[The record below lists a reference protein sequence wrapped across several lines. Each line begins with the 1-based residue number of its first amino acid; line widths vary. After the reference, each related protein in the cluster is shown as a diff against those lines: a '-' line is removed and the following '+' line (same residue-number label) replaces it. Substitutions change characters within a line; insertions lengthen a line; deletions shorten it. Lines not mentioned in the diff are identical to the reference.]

1 MAMEKK
7 KEMFS
12 EMKGIISDIVDFFM
26 PRTCHICGCTLRDT
40 ESVFCLRCVETL
52 PRSLYHHMHLN
63 PMERRFAGIVPFV
76 RATGY
81 FIYSRNSELAAAIHD
96 MKYRGFPSV
105 GRRLGEIVG
114 EELHMAGFFS
124 GADCVAGVPMHWW
137 KKARRGYNQT
147 DFIAHGVGEAA
158 GLEVVDVLAAARSHK
173 TQTAMTL
180 EQRLANLSGAFKV
193 TDPGPLKGK
202 GLVLVD
208 DVCTTGSTLRSLAAE
223 VSAAVP
229 DCRLYLLSLCVT
241 V

>member
-1 MAMEKK
+1 
-7 KEMFS
+7 
-12 EMKGIISDIVDFFM
+12 MKRVISNIVDFFM
-26 PRTCHICGCTLRDT
+26 PRTCHLCGCTLRDS
-40 ESVFCLRCVETL
+40 ERVFCLRCIETL
-52 PRSLYHHMHLN
+52 PRSLYHKIPLN

-96 MKYRGFPSV
+96 MKYRSFPSV
-105 GRRLGEIVG
+105 GHRLGEIVG
-114 EELHMAGFFS
+114 EELHMSGFFS
-124 GADCVAGVPMHWW
+124 GADCIAGVPMHWW

-147 DFIAHGVGEAA
+147 DFIAKGIGEAT
-158 GLEVVDVLAAARSHK
+158 GLPVVETLEAVRSHK

-180 EQRLANLSGAFKV
+180 EQRMANLSGTFKV
-193 TDPGPLKGK
+193 NDPESLKGK

>member
-1 MAMEKK
+1 M
-7 KEMFS
+7 KEIFR
-12 EMKGIISDIVDFFM
+12 DIADFFM
-26 PRTCHICGCTLRDT
+26 PRTCHLCGCSLRDS
-40 ESVFCLRCVETL
+40 ERVFCVRCIETL
-52 PRSLYHHMHLN
+52 PRSLYHRMPFN
-63 PMERRFAGIVPFV
+63 PMERRFAGLVPFV

-81 FIYSRNSELAAAIHD
+81 FIYSRNSNLADAIHD
-96 MKYRGFPSV
+96 MKYRSFPSV
-105 GRRLGEIVG
+105 GHRLGEIVG
-114 EELHMAGFFS
+114 DELHMSGFFD

-147 DFIAHGVGEAA
+147 DFIAKGVGEAA
-158 GLEVVDVLAAARSHK
+158 GLPVIDVLEAVRTHK

-180 EQRLANLSGAFKV
+180 DQRLANLSGAFRVK
-193 TDPGPLKGK
+193 DAEALRGK

-223 VSAAVP
+223 ITAAMP

>member
-1 MAMEKK
+1 M
-7 KEMFS
+7 KETLRN
-12 EMKGIISDIVDFFM
+12 IADFFM
-26 PRTCHICGCTLRDT
+26 PRTCHLCGCALRPSERT
-40 ESVFCLRCVETL
+40 FCVRCVETL
-52 PRSLYHHMHLN
+52 PRSLYHQMPLN

-81 FIYSRNSELAAAIHD
+81 FIYSRNSELASAIHD
-96 MKYRGFPSV
+96 MKYRQFPSV

-124 GADCVAGVPMHWW
+124 GADCVASVPMHWW
-137 KKARRGYNQT
+137 KKARRGYNQA
-147 DFIAHGVGEAA
+147 DFIARGIAEAT
-158 GLEVVDVLAAARSHK
+158 GLEVVDVLEATRGHK

-180 EQRLANLSGAFKV
+180 EQRLANLSGSFRVAEP
-193 TDPGPLKGK
+193 DALKGR